1 MLGFL
6 NVDKPSGVTSR
17 DVVNV
22 VQRALRPLKVGHAG
36 TLDPLATG
44 VLVVAVGPMTRLI
57 DRVQAQGKTYVAE
70 FRLGWSSD
78 TDDLEGAL
86 TEVPG
91 PLPDRPT
98 LDRALQQFLGE
109 IEQIPPAYSAVKV
122 QGKRAYALAREGRPP
137 DLAPRTVSIRRLS
150 LLDYHAPDLRLEI
163 ECGSG
168 TYIRSLARDLGR
180 AVGSAGLMTSLRR
193 TAIGSFRVDD
203 AIPLDRL
210 RGLGRDE
217 FGPLLID
224 PVRGLPEL
232 PTIDLDDDQV
242 ARLMMGKRPEIVG
255 PSDGPDQALAR
266 NRVGEVVALLVRVDG
281 RWQADKVFPRDSS
294 RRTVAPPIAE
304 RSRSAGESP
313 TVSPTASPIAL
324 RLAAELHDGLLQ
336 EIVGAKMLVESL
348 DGGRAVEPNRL
359 GETLERVA
367 SLLDSAA
374 RHGRALIRRLDAP
387 APEDPAAVRREIET
401 GLVAEVARWQVESP
415 EIEVMFELEAWPE
428 DADAIRDWG
437 GIIVEGL
444 RNALRHGQARRVR
457 IESRRGNDRS
467 LVMTIDDDGIG
478 FDPGFG
484 SGGHGLRGM
493 RHRLERL
500 GGSLAIERGAER
512 GTSLRIDLP
521 AAT

>member
-70 FRLGWSSD
+70 FRLGWTSD

-150 LLDYHAPDLRLEI
+150 LLEYHAPDLRLEI

-193 TAIGSFRVDD
+193 TAIGPFRVEE

-210 RGLGRDE
+210 RELGSDE
-217 FGPLLID
+217 IGALLID
-224 PVRGLPEL
+224 PLRGLPEL

-242 ARLMMGKRPEIVG
+242 ARLMIGKRPEIVG

-266 NRVGEVVALLVRVDG
+266 DRFGQVVALLARVDG
-281 RWQADKVFPRDSS
+281 RWQADKVFPRPSS
-294 RRTVAPPIAE
+294 ARAAPAVAGSQPSDEA
-304 RSRSAGESP
+304 A
-313 TVSPTASPIAL
+313 TAAPIAL

-336 EIVGAKMLVESL
+336 ELVGAKLLVESL
-348 DGGRAVEPNRL
+348 DGGREVDPIRL
-359 GETLERVA
+359 SRTLERVRA
-367 SLLDSAA
+367 LLDSAA

-387 APEDPAAVRREIET
+387 VPEDPATVRLEIESA
-401 GLVAEVARWQVESP
+401 LAAEVARWQVESP
-415 EIEVMFELEAWPE
+415 EFDVRFEFEAWPD

-437 GIIVEGL
+437 GIMLEGL

-457 IESRRGNDRS
+457 IESRRDGDRS
-467 LVMTIDDDGIG
+467 LVLTIDDDGIG
-478 FDPGFG
+478 FDPSFG
-484 SGGHGLRGM
+484 AGGHGLRGM

-512 GTSLRIDLP
+512 GTTLRIVLP
-521 AAT
+521 TSR